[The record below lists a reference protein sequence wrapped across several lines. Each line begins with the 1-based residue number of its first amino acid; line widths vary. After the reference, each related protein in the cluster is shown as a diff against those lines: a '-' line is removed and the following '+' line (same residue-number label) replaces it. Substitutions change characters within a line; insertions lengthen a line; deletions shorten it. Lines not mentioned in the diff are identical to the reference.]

1 MINESCWLPSQECLS
16 DYDSWE
22 IYQETLYSIFKA
34 DFLDSHPLF
43 ENVRVSVKHYPIEFG
58 KEEAFLHI
66 TCKDYDGNGKRVPDL
81 RRCERIRW
89 IRAFIENYNCDPRLC
104 ADCDGVKTWREPYK
118 NRTRIHILLEEERFI
133 VILEQ
138 RPDYFLLITAFYL
151 DYDNALIKQLRHYEQ
166 YKEK

>member
-1 MINESCWLPSQECLS
+1 MIGEFCWLPNQEFYS

-22 IYQETLYSIFKA
+22 SYQETLYDIFKT

-43 ENVRVSVKHYPIEFG
+43 ENTRVSVKHYPIEFG
-58 KEEAFLHI
+58 KEEAFFHI
-66 TCKDYDGNGKRVPDL
+66 TCKDYSGNGERVPDF

-89 IRAFIENYNCDPRLC
+89 IRAFIENY
-104 ADCDGVKTWREPYK
+104 DCDATLCEDCEGVKVWREPYK
-118 NRTRIHILLEEERFI
+118 NRTRIHILLEEERYL

-151 DYDNALIKQLRHYEQ
+151 DYDNALEKQLRHYEQ
-166 YKEK
+166 YKVI